1 MQAPEGALASRRK
14 KHSLAYEWGI
24 VTGVVTII
32 SFLLVAGSW
41 TWNLDQVI
49 YDAGIF
55 LLKRP
60 AREDVIIVS
69 IDDESIATVGPWP
82 WPGATIASL
91 LDHMSAARPKAVGI
105 DMVFAGPDTLSRRD
119 NKLLAEALRKTPNAM
134 LPVFKVQGQEV
145 KPAVD
150 FARNAQLVSTN
161 PQIYPDEVLHN
172 VSLVSQETGNPRP
185 HMAFAMAKVAGIAA
199 PPGDANEYLISYVGP
214 PGTIKHVSAAAVL
227 QGNVPPNLLAGKF
240 ILLGFTA
247 SRLANW
253 HLTPSVIGSEKM
265 AGVEV
270 TANILCSLLDR
281 KYIRQPDI
289 LFVGLV
295 TATAMLLLLIAF
307 YRASQWLSL
316 CLMFATAVFAPV
328 LALVLLYRFGLW
340 FPPMSVTVSALFAY
354 PYWNW
359 KRLETICNY
368 LDEEIV
374 RLEHDQHKVP
384 PVRAV
389 GLISFADYIQNRV
402 ELIHVNINYL
412 RAARKFLSESLDGL
426 PFAALVVTPDG
437 KLVTANQRALEL
449 CQLDKMDLS
458 RHRIDHALAHH
469 VELDGSDWLTAVLSA
484 LKGDELDLKAGD
496 SKGSEFEV
504 ALAPFRN
511 DEGVVSGL
519 IIVIEDVTALRLAQ
533 REREDAL
540 SFLSHDIRAPQNSIM
555 ALAELQRDSG
565 MRKPEAEFVAD
576 VEALARK
583 TVMLAEDFLYL
594 AMADSKT
601 LNLDKYD
608 LQSLVDDCV
617 AEIQPQAR
625 AKQISIEI
633 SEADDR
639 AVVMADRSLLVRAI
653 GNLLVNAV
661 KYSPQGGVI
670 IMKCEISVMDAICS
684 ISDNGPGIH
693 EDDLPKLFRRFSRA
707 QSRDSRISGSGL
719 GLVFV
724 DVVARRHRGRTLVKS
739 IPERGATF
747 SIVLP
752 RIDPLDAE

>member
-1 MQAPEGALASRRK
+1 MASRRT

-49 YDAGIF
+49 YDIGLV

-69 IDDESIATVGPWP
+69 IDDESIATVGSWP
-82 WPGATIASL
+82 WRGATIASL
-91 LDHMSAARPKAVGI
+91 LDHISVARPKAVGI
-105 DMVFAGPDTLSRRD
+105 DMVFAGPDTLSPRD

-134 LPVFKVQGQEV
+134 LPVFKLQGQEV
-145 KPAVD
+145 KPAGD
-150 FARNAQLVSTN
+150 LARNAQLVSTN
-161 PQIYPDEVLHN
+161 PQNYPDDVLHN
-172 VSLVSQETGNPRP
+172 VNLISQETGNPRP
-185 HMAFAMAKVAGIAA
+185 HMAFAMAKVAGIAT

-214 PGTIKHVSAAAVL
+214 PGTIKHVSAATVL
-227 QGNVPPNLLAGKF
+227 QGNVPPALFAGKF
-240 ILLGFTA
+240 VLLGFTA
-247 SRLANW
+247 SRLASW
-253 HLTPSVIGSEKM
+253 HLTPSVIGSAKM

-295 TATAMLLLLIAF
+295 TAAAMLLLLIDF
-307 YRASQWLSL
+307 YRAGQWHSL
-316 CLMFATAVFAPV
+316 YLMFVTAVFAPV

-340 FPPMSVTVSALFAY
+340 FPPMSVSVSALFAY

-359 KRLETICNY
+359 KRLETVCNY

-374 RLEHDQHKVP
+374 RLEHDQQKGP
-384 PVRAV
+384 PALAA

-402 ELIHVNINYL
+402 ELIHININYL
-412 RAARKFLSESLDGL
+412 RAAREFLSESLDGL
-426 PFAALVVTPDG
+426 PFAALVVAPDG

-449 CQLDKMDLS
+449 CQLDKTDLS
-458 RHRIDHALAHH
+458 SHRIDQALAHH
-469 VELDGSDWLTAVLSA
+469 VELDESDWLIAVTSA

-504 ALAPFRN
+504 TLAPFRN

-519 IIVIEDVTALRLAQ
+519 IIVIEDVTALRQAQ

-625 AKQISIEI
+625 ARQISIEI
-633 SEADDR
+633 STADDG
-639 AVVMADRSLLVRAI
+639 AVVVADRSLLVRAI
-653 GNLLVNAV
+653 GNLLINAV
-661 KYSPQGGVI
+661 KFSPQGGVI
-670 IMKCEISVMDAICS
+670 IVKCEISGMDAICS

-739 IPERGATF
+739 IPGHGATF